1 MNQTA
6 NRSTHAATPAASAA
20 NIVSLRRVLRDNITA
35 ESLRQVAS
43 TQRGQRG
50 KIQRDRLRRLAA
62 YVEQEHVRG
71 W

>member
-6 NRSTHAATPAASAA
+6 SKHTAATTPEV

-35 ESLRQVAS
+35 VSLCRVADS
-43 TQRGQRG
+43 QRPGRRG